1 MEVDI
6 KLNLPLK
13 QVLSSLENS
22 ILKQIQLS
30 ESRIDIQS
38 LRDAIAQFQKNVQD
52 QIEQFGQNGSFKA
65 SANTQSE
72 AVLQL
77 KESSTKNFSNNFIG
91 GNNSQQKQIQDNYY
105 NRQLLKRQKNT
116 ESDSDLNQKSD
127 DNSSNSNE
135 EDDDSQGFSSKYN
148 ILSPKD
154 KQYITDFF
162 KRHYDPNKR
171 NKMKLV
177 QACQKRINQSFN
189 SIYSMIT
196 YLMKRYKQKN
206 RNKSS
211 QRYLDSNG
219 KQSYQRK
226 QQQQQDTSDDIEDD
240 YVNPGLNYSLNQEK
254 ENDLID
260 EESINNLITK
270 YEFINEKY
278 DSNNFSKQEYSNG
291 KSYETIQSSN
301 PLKLRDNYQSNQN
314 FEQVRNNQQNSI
326 NGKPY
331 KTEENIPML
340 NRQQQ
345 SREQNGQSKNNYND
359 QRDVAYNSYDES
371 FDNDLDQKLSKK
383 YN

>member
-30 ESRIDIQS
+30 ENSIDIQS
-38 LRDAIAQFQKNVQD
+38 LRDAVAQFQKNVQD
-52 QIEQFGQNGSFKA
+52 QIEQFSQNGSFKT
-65 SANTQSE
+65 SDGMS
-72 AVLQL
+72 QL
-77 KESSTKNFSNNFIG
+77 KDSTTKNFSNNLLT
-91 GNNSQQKQIQDNYY
+91 GNNSQQKQIQDSYY
-105 NRQLLKRQKNT
+105 HRQLLKRSKNNES
-116 ESDSDLNQKSD
+116 ESDFYQKSD
-127 DNSSNSNE
+127 DNSSNSN
-135 EDDDSQGFSSKYN
+135 DDNDDSEGFSSKYN

-154 KQYITDFF
+154 KQYITEFF
-162 KRHYDPNKR
+162 KRHYDPSKR

-206 RNKSS
+206 RNRSS
-211 QRYLDSNG
+211 QRQLDSNNKQQYQG
-219 KQSYQRK
+219 K
-226 QQQQQDTSDDIEDD
+226 QQQQDTSDDIEDE
-240 YVNPGLNYSLNQEK
+240 YINTGLNFSLNQEK

-278 DSNNFSKQEYSNG
+278 DSNNFSRQEYSNS
-291 KSYETIQSSN
+291 KNYETRQSSN
-301 PLKLRDNYQSNQN
+301 PQKFRENYQSNQN
-314 FEQVRNNQQNSI
+314 FEQVRNNT
-326 NGKPY
+326 NGKSY
-331 KTEENIPML
+331 KMEENQQML
-340 NRQQQ
+340 NRQLQ
-345 SREQNGQSKNNYND
+345 SREQNGQSKSNYND

>member
-30 ESRIDIQS
+30 ESNIDIQS

-52 QIEQFGQNGSFKA
+52 QIEQFSQNGSFKVPV
-65 SANTQSE
+65 NGQSE
-72 AVLQL
+72 SAIQL
-77 KESSTKNFSNNFIG
+77 KESSTKNFSNNFLAS
-91 GNNSQQKQIQDNYY
+91 NNQQKYVQDNNYSM
-105 NRQLLKRQKNT
+105 QLLKRQKNT
-116 ESDSDLNQKSD
+116 ESDSDFYQKSE

-135 EDDDSQGFSSKYN
+135 DNDDSQGFSSKYN

-154 KQYITDFF
+154 KHFITEFF

-206 RNKSS
+206 RNRSG
-211 QRYLDSNG
+211 QRYLDSNS
-219 KQSYQRK
+219 KQPYPGK
-226 QQQQQDTSDDIEDD
+226 QQQQQDTSDDIEED
-240 YVNPGLNYSLNQEK
+240 YINPGLNYSLNEEK

-260 EESINNLITK
+260 EESINNLISK
-270 YEFINEKY
+270 YEFINDKY
-278 DSNNFSKQEYSNG
+278 DSNNFLKQEQSNS
-291 KSYETIQSSN
+291 KTYETRQSSN
-301 PLKLRDNYQSNQN
+301 PQKFRDNYQSNQN
-314 FEQVRNNQQNSI
+314 FEQVRHNQQNST
-326 NGKPY
+326 NGRSCKI
-331 KTEENIPML
+331 EENQPML
-340 NRQQQ
+340 NRHQQ
-345 SREQNGQSKNNYND
+345 SREQNNQSKNHYNEK
-359 QRDVAYNSYDES
+359 DVTYNSYDDS